1 MVDLDPQG
9 NKISHYFR
17 MSLDAN
23 KYYIS
28 PSKIYIIKKRNQKN
42 LFVKDDHIDD
52 IKEYMKSNPETLI
65 QLQESEIEGYV
76 AFRYSTPF
84 RIQDPELGGKIYNDC
99 LRLGEELTCGIKNYI
114 GEESILKEKYTGN
127 EFGKSIDANR
137 KIAVEL
143 DDMSKRTR
151 RSTRGKST
159 AQEKS
164 LNINDNADPKPGET
178 YAIVKTKPVKIG
190 QHPFHIAHVILRDQD
205 VNITLEANAAYLHLK
220 YPNFCMYSVDPA
232 SETTF
237 HKTWNFMYPDGLTM
251 TLVSRGI
258 IPKYQR
264 STRASRRRS
273 LTNKISRRKSR
284 KNKRRHS
291 SA

>member
-1 MVDLDPQG
+1 
-9 NKISHYFR
+9 
-17 MSLDAN
+17 MSLDTS

-28 PSKIYIIKKRNQKN
+28 PSETYIIKKRNQKN
-42 LFVKDDHIDD
+42 LYVKDDRLDD
-52 IKEYMKSNPETLI
+52 IQEYMKSNPEMLI
-65 QLQESEIEGYV
+65 QLQESEIEGYA
-76 AFRYSTPF
+76 AFRYSSTF

-114 GEESILKEKYTGN
+114 GDESILKEKYTGN

-137 KIAVEL
+137 KIALEL

-159 AQEKS
+159 AQEKT
-164 LNINDNADPKPGET
+164 LDINDNADPKPGET

-205 VNITLEANAAYLHLK
+205 MNITLEANAAHLHLK
-220 YPNFCMYSVDPA
+220 YPHFFMYSVDPS

-273 LTNKISRRKSR
+273 LTNKRSRRKSR
-284 KNKRRHS
+284 KNKKPHA

>member
-1 MVDLDPQG
+1 
-9 NKISHYFR
+9 
-17 MSLDAN
+17 MSLDPS

-28 PSKIYIIKKRNQKN
+28 PSETYIIKKRNQKN
-42 LFVKDDHIDD
+42 LFVKNDHLDD
-52 IKEYMKSNPETLI
+52 IKEYMNANPETLI

-76 AFRYSTPF
+76 AFRYSTTF
-84 RIQDPELGGKIYNDC
+84 RIQDPRLRGKIYNDC

-114 GEESILKEKYTGN
+114 GDESILKEKYTGK

-137 KIAVEL
+137 KIAIDL

-151 RSTRGKST
+151 RSTRGRST

-164 LNINDNADPKPGET
+164 LDINDYVDPKPGET

-190 QHPFHIAHVILRDQD
+190 QHQFHIAHVILRDQN
-205 VNITLEANAAYLHLK
+205 VNITLEANAANLHLK
-220 YPNFCMYSVDPA
+220 YPQFYMYSVDPA

-258 IPKYQR
+258 VPDYQR

-273 LTNKISRRKSR
+273 LTFSNKRSTRKSKSK
-284 KNKRRHS
+284 KNKRRHAS
-291 SA
+291 V